1 MESAVLFVFFFFQI
15 PDRTYEKKNRLKIVN
30 SKYLGL
36 NLFKGGN
43 PTNAKHYFLLER
55 GDVQI
60 VFLF

>member
-1 MESAVLFVFFFFQI
+1 MESAVLFVFFFFKFQTE
-15 PDRTYEKKNRLKIVN
+15 RTRKKNRLKIVN